1 MKKDQI
7 MTLCLKTSTVAWKAL
22 SGTNREIHPSSSKT
36 VKSFTAILQGQG
48 CRELTGQLALPLGSL
63 QLQMFLSFPRP
74 PTGRLPPYRL
84 TGSSAAF
91 GGQILS
97 TLDNEMDCRKRKQ
110 TLTHRW
116 KAFRPLNHIS
126 YIQKDLLILNVFVH
140 TSNSTYSFL
149 MYHVNY
155 SIPH

>member
-7 MTLCLKTSTVAWKAL
+7 MILCLKTSTVAWKAL

-63 QLQMFLSFPRP
+63 QLQMFPKTSHWQIAPLQTDGQFCCIRWPN
-74 PTGRLPPYRL
+74 LVN
-84 TGSSAAF
+84 F
-91 GGQILS
+91 GQW
-97 TLDNEMDCRKRKQ
+97 NELQKEEAEFNLM
-110 TLTHRW
+110 HRW
-116 KAFRPLNHIS
+116 KAFRLLNHIS